1 MMRGGVFLSS
11 KGRKLEF
18 DALHEFIGL
27 MDVGGN
33 VGERVKCVVSD
44 ELTERQRQMVEMYY
58 MDSKSMPEIAFELGV
73 SPSSVSRT
81 IMRGKGRIRKFLKYN
96 GRAFSQSIS
105 D

>member
-1 MMRGGVFLSS
+1 MLNG
-11 KGRKLEF
+11 KDKKLEF

-27 MDVGGN
+27 IDMGGN
-33 VGERVKCVVSD
+33 IGERVRCVVRE
-44 ELTERQRQMVEMYY
+44 ELTDRQGQMVEMYY
-58 MDSKSMPEIAFELGV
+58 IDSKSMPEIASELGV

-81 IMRGKGRIRKFLKYN
+81 IMRGRGRIRKFLKYN